1 MHITEGQSAQGLEIT
16 ELQYSNGVK
25 EWWWNIFIEQNTS
38 FSEESN

>member
-25 EWWWNIFIEQNTS
+25 E
-38 FSEESN
+38 